1 MPLLDIWKN
10 TPLSVLNMNIQ
21 QILSMAGD
29 GRLRDGSECATELR
43 EFFSEVDRETLK
55 SYADY
60 CLENSFEF
68 SGFVLQD
75 IINEVGRRFGFD
87 VAHGLFRGRQNR
99 NNADGLWCGVDWAFI
114 VEVKTTD
121 AYTIDLDR
129 IADYQTAYS
138 TTEEAL
144 PNSCLIVVGRQD
156 TATLEDQVRGSRH
169 NWEMRIVGVEALFEA
184 LALKELSE
192 DKTLGAKLID
202 LLKPR
207 EFTRVDQ
214 ILSAAFDF
222 TTDRGQAVENTLEGS
237 EITPIVAEPQAGFM
251 SNEGE
256 LSEKKRTIQSDR
268 KSIEQLKVKI
278 ASQLKEKFNVNLIR
292 QRSLFQSQ
300 PAGIS
305 FVIAVSKPYNQKDK
319 YWFSCHSRQLNFLS
333 KAKKGFFV
341 LAWLDTQQAFSVPV
355 SMMKTL
361 SQGML
366 VTIPKGD
373 FKKKY
378 FNVVIRQNDGK
389 LFIYTH
395 ADHGEHDIT
404 SYEI

>member
-10 TPLSVLNMNIQ
+10 TPHSVLNMNIQ

-75 IINEVGRRFGFD
+75 IIKEVGRRFSFD

-114 VEVKTTD
+114 IEVKTTD

-222 TTDRGQAVENTLEGS
+222 AADRGQAVENTLEGS
-237 EITPIVAEPQAGFM
+237 EIPPIVAEPVPVNPFESSEPIEDVQPYVADRGYIA
-251 SNEGE
+251 EVKQLIVHRIE
-256 LSEKKRTIQSDR
+256 RKHQITLSGDR
-268 KSIEQLKVKI
+268 VC
-278 ASQLKEKFNVNLIR
+278 
-292 QRSLFQSQ
+292 FQSLSDDKRF
-300 PAGIS
+300 A
-305 FVIAVSKPYNQKDK
+305 VLVSKAYSTQSK
-319 YWFSCHSRQLNFLS
+319 YWYGYRPRYIEFLS
-333 KAKKGFFV
+333 KSKNSFVVLGCLDSHRAYLIPVDVMNKLTSQMNTTPPDKSSPDTFFHV
-341 LAWLDTQQAFSVPV
+341 HLRQ
-355 SMMKTL
+355 KENN
-361 SQGML
+361 L
-366 VTIPKGD
+366 VIHTPK
-373 FKKKY
+373 
-378 FNVVIRQNDGK
+378 DG
-389 LFIYTH
+389 LI
-395 ADHGEHDIT
+395 HDIT

>member
-1 MPLLDIWKN
+1 
-10 TPLSVLNMNIQ
+10 
-21 QILSMAGD
+21 MAGD

-75 IINEVGRRFGFD
+75 IINEVGRHFGFD
-87 VAHGLFRGRQNR
+87 VAHGFFRGRQNR
-99 NNADGLWCGVDWAFI
+99 NNADVLWCGVDWAFI

-156 TATLEDQVRGSRH
+156 TATFEDQVRGSRH

-222 TTDRGQAVENTLEGS
+222 AADRGQAAEVSTTSSLFEEPENIPIAVESTQAIAFESSNSTDEVR
-237 EITPIVAEPQAGFM
+237 PYVADRVYIVKIKH
-251 SNEGE
+251 
-256 LSEKKRTIQSDR
+256 LIVRR
-268 KSIEQLKVKI
+268 IEQKYQITLSGDSVC
-278 ASQLKEKFNVNLIR
+278 
-292 QRSLFQSQ
+292 FQSLTHDRRFAVLVSKAYSTQ
-300 PAGIS
+300 SKYWYGYRPRYIKFLSRSKKS
-305 FVIAVSKPYNQKDK
+305 FVVLGCLDSHRAFLIPTDMMNKLKLQMHTTPPDQSSADTFFHVHLRQKGNNLFIRTQKDG
-319 YWFSCHSRQLNFLS
+319 L
-333 KAKKGFFV
+333 
-341 LAWLDTQQAFSVPV
+341 
-355 SMMKTL
+355 
-361 SQGML
+361 
-366 VTIPKGD
+366 
-373 FKKKY
+373 
-378 FNVVIRQNDGK
+378 
-389 LFIYTH
+389 
-395 ADHGEHDIT
+395 EHDIT
-404 SYEI
+404 FYEI

>member
-1 MPLLDIWKN
+1 MPLLDFWKN
-10 TPLSVLNMNIQ
+10 SPRSVLNMNIH
-21 QILSMAGD
+21 QILSIAGD
-29 GRLRDGSECATELR
+29 GRLSDDSECAIELR
-43 EFFSEVDRETLK
+43 KFFSEVDRETLK

-75 IINEVGRRFGFD
+75 IINEAGRRFGFD
-87 VAHGLFRGRQNR
+87 VVHGLFRGRQNR
-99 NNADGLWCGVDWAFI
+99 NNADGLWCGRDWAFI

-121 AYTIDLDR
+121 AYAIDLDR

-144 PNSCLIVVGRQD
+144 PSSCLIVVGRQD
-156 TATLEDQVRGSRH
+156 TATLEDQLRGSRH

-184 LALKELSE
+184 LALKELFE

-222 TTDRGQAVENTLEGS
+222 AADRREAVENTIEGF
-237 EITPIVAEPQAGFM
+237 ENLPIVAESQADFL
-251 SNEGE
+251 SSEGE
-256 LSEKKRTIQSDR
+256 VFEKSRTIRSDR
-268 KSIEQLKVKI
+268 KCIEQLKVKI
-278 ASQLKEKFNVNLIR
+278 ASQLKERFNINLIR
-292 QRSLFQSQ
+292 QRSLFESQ

-305 FVIAVSKPYNQKDK
+305 FVLAVSKPYNRKDK
-319 YWFSCHSRQLNFLS
+319 YWFSCHSRQLNLLS

-341 LAWLDTQQAFSVPV
+341 LACLDTKKAFSVPL
-355 SMMKTL
+355 SIMKTL
-361 SQGML
+361 VRVCWSPFL
-366 VTIPKGD
+366 KVT
-373 FKKKY
+373 
-378 FNVVIRQNDGK
+378 
-389 LFIYTH
+389 
-395 ADHGEHDIT
+395 
-404 SYEI
+404 

>member
-10 TPLSVLNMNIQ
+10 SPHSVLNMNIQ

-43 EFFSEVDRETLK
+43 EFFLEIDRETLK
-55 SYADY
+55 FYADY

-75 IINEVGRRFGFD
+75 IINEVGRRFSFD
-87 VAHGLFRGRQNR
+87 VTHGLFRGRQNK
-99 NNADGLWCGVDWAFI
+99 NNADGVWRGEDWAFI
-114 VEVKTTD
+114 IEVKTTD
-121 AYTIDLDR
+121 AYTIDLDK
-129 IADYQTAYS
+129 IADYQTAYC

-144 PNSCLIVVGRQD
+144 PSSCLIVVGRQD

-184 LALKELSE
+184 LALKELTE
-192 DKTLGAKLID
+192 DKTLGGKLID

-222 TTDRGQAVENTLEGS
+222 ATDRGQAVENTIEGS
-237 EITPIVAEPQAGFM
+237 ENLPIVAEPKAEFM
-251 SNEGE
+251 PGE
-256 LSEKKRTIQSDR
+256 EEVIEKKRTIQSDR

-278 ASQLKEKFNVNLIR
+278 ASQLKERFNVNLTR
-292 QRSLFQSQ
+292 QRSLFESQ
-300 PAGIS
+300 PSGIRFS
-305 FVIAVSKPYNQKDK
+305 VAVSKSYPQKDK
-319 YWFSCHSRQLNFLS
+319 YWFSCHIRQLSFLS
-333 KAKKGFFV
+333 EAKRGYFI
-341 LAWLDTQQAFSVPV
+341 LACLDTQRAFSVPV
-355 SMMKTL
+355 SIMKKL
-361 SQGML
+361 NEGML
-366 VTIPKGD
+366 FTVPKGD
-373 FKKKY
+373 LTKKY
-378 FNVVIRQNDGK
+378 YHVVIRQDNSR

-395 ADHGEHDIT
+395 VDHSEHDIT
-404 SYEI
+404 PYEI